1 MNEWDKYREELERS
15 KHDYCLYGPASLKL
29 TLTPI
34 IEDFNLP
41 LDENSYWII
50 QHWQA
55 MPRPQIPEDE
65 KREFGWFICKAGKLD
80 YKTIP
85 AEMIEIEKGVEIIP
99 LQHRRKFVPGRNPV
113 AVNYFPNTIL
123 TVRSNKFFIQQWREV
138 Q

>member
-41 LDENSYWII
+41 LDENSYWIA

-55 MPRPQIPEDE
+55 MPSSPFGGIPRNW
-65 KREFGWFICKAGKLD
+65 KQSKKNKL
-80 YKTIP
+80 
-85 AEMIEIEKGVEIIP
+85 AEC
-99 LQHRRKFVPGRNPV
+99 L
-113 AVNYFPNTIL
+113 
-123 TVRSNKFFIQQWREV
+123 
-138 Q
+138 

>member
-41 LDENSYWII
+41 LDENSYWIA

-55 MPRPQIPEDE
+55 MPSSPFGGIPRTWKLASTLQTPAQDGDVPPSGGSLEIGKELE
-65 KREFGWFICKAGKLD
+65 KKL
-80 YKTIP
+80 
-85 AEMIEIEKGVEIIP
+85 EKKLEA
-99 LQHRRKFVPGRNPV
+99 N
-113 AVNYFPNTIL
+113 
-123 TVRSNKFFIQQWREV
+123 
-138 Q
+138 

>member
-41 LDENSYWII
+41 LDENSYWIA

-55 MPRPQIPEDE
+55 MPSSPFGGIP
-65 KREFGWFICKAGKLD
+65 RNWKLALPGLPILRD
-80 YKTIP
+80 I
-85 AEMIEIEKGVEIIP
+85 VFP
-99 LQHRRKFVPGRNPV
+99 LRGDP
-113 AVNYFPNTIL
+113 
-123 TVRSNKFFIQQWREV
+123 
-138 Q
+138 